1 MSTRLLN
8 VLLQQEVHQPEMQL
22 LITVPVQQI
31 RQEVARQ
38 LRNQQ
43 QLVLQEEAAIHQVT
57 ASHVPT
63 QKQATTAHVA
73 PAVQALI
80 RVLRPEV
87 QQSRIQYHQVLQV
100 VQPTEG
106 VPVHQKHTNLQL
118 QVVVQVPQ
126 IATAEAAPAVIQVEA
141 VPEAIQA
148 EAAVHAAIPEEVVPE
163 VPAQAAHQ
171 ETGDKRVYFSS

>member
-1 MSTRLLN
+1 
-8 VLLQQEVHQPEMQL
+8 MQL
-22 LITVPVQQI
+22 QTTVPVQQI

-43 QLVLQEEAAIHQVT
+43 QQVLQEEAAIHQVT

-73 PAVQALI
+73 PAVQLLI

-87 QQSRIQYHQVLQV
+87 QQSRTQYRQVLQV

-141 VPEAIQA
+141 APEVIPAEVAPASQVEAVPEAIQA